1 MTLKDFINQLH
12 TVVDKS
18 ILFRDNIT
26 RCQVTDV
33 IIKGRY
39 IILIMQK
46 GKPKYFRVDS
56 LVRKLLTLDENK
68 TMFIAYICACF
79 KIYRLDI
86 RTDEVII
93 CSSPMPDPYIQINYG
108 C

>member
-18 ILFRDNIT
+18 IPFKDDIT

-33 IIKGRY
+33 VIGDKY
-39 IILIMQK
+39 VILIMQK
-46 GKPKYFRVDS
+46 RNPQYFHVDS

-68 TMFIAYICACF
+68 TMFIAYTRICF
-79 KIYRLDI
+79 KICHLDI
-86 RTDEVII
+86 RTDKVII
-93 CSSPMPDPYIQINYG
+93 CSSLVPDLFI
-108 C
+108 